1 MKYPQVQ
8 GRRLRCTGRTPNDD
22 NEAIADI
29 SRCQG
34 VFGWAP
40 DDSCCNNYGYKDKEK
55 RIVHKENKKQRREM
69 RYF

>member
-34 VFGWAP
+34 VFG
-40 DDSCCNNYGYKDKEK
+40 
-55 RIVHKENKKQRREM
+55 
-69 RYF
+69 